1 MTATERNRLTGIYL
15 SYVSGDITAVQAEQ
29 LAGMYLSQ
37 LCYVIRDQNDGGMF

>member
-1 MTATERNRLTGIYL
+1 MTTKERDRLASIYAR
-15 SYVSGDITAVQAEQ
+15 YVSGYISAVQAEQ